1 MALEMGES
9 QEGII
14 VQKAFADG
22 HSVEPFAAFDRKH
35 RGAVGF
41 VVDDVDRCE
50 GPAIDLQRF
59 PVLGGRV
66 AVAFMIGVC
75 FDDRG
80 IRDFLFKEFLDPRA
94 RQDVRAVL
102 FAGVQLDGDLACQV
116 CTNLFINLLEPFG
129 GKVSCEIDDRFI
141 SFSFFVRNVMISAGS
156 WFCFCH
162 NSSSFGGRSPG
173 PFSKCR

>member
-1 MALEMGES
+1 MGSEMCIRDS
-9 QEGII
+9 
-14 VQKAFADG
+14 
-22 HSVEPFAAFDRKH
+22 

-66 AVAFMIGVC
+66 AVAFIIGVC

-141 SFSFFVRNVMISAGS
+141 SFSFF
-156 WFCFCH
+156 F
-162 NSSSFGGRSPG
+162 RSTIIRMPR
-173 PFSKCR
+173 SRM